1 MTLAVL
7 LGTMLGLAALGVPL
21 VFALLGASL
30 TTLLLFRPGVPLEV
44 MPQFFVGGMD
54 NFALL
59 AIALFFLAGELMG
72 ASGVT
77 ERILGFARAM
87 VGHIRGGLAQV
98 AIVSSFVMAGISGSA
113 VADAAAVG
121 SVLIRSMRRAGYPAG
136 FAAALIE
143 TASILGPIIPPS
155 IPMIVY
161 AVLAGASVGSMFLA
175 GIVPGVLIALGL
187 GLVAYWRAGH
197 QALPREPR
205 ATLPT
210 RLRETGRASAALLA
224 PVIIVGGIRGGA
236 FTATEAGGIAAL
248 YVLLIGVLVYRGL
261 SLGGLWRALVQAA
274 QGTASVLV
282 ILGASSIF
290 AWIIADQGVSRAFA
304 AAITGLDASRPVV
317 LLLLNLLFFAIGMF
331 LDPIAAL
338 IILVPILLPLVQ
350 SLGIDLV
357 QFGVITVL
365 NLMIGLC
372 TPPVGYLIY
381 MTATMAEVSPT
392 TVIRES
398 LPFLGVLIAVLL
410 LVTYVPAVT
419 LALPG
424 IVTGR

>member
-1 MTLAVL
+1 
-7 LGTMLGLAALGVPL
+7 
-21 VFALLGASL
+21 
-30 TTLLLFRPGVPLEV
+30 
-44 MPQFFVGGMD
+44 
-54 NFALL
+54 
-59 AIALFFLAGELMG
+59 
-72 ASGVT
+72 
-77 ERILGFARAM
+77 
-87 VGHIRGGLAQV
+87 
-98 AIVSSFVMAGISGSA
+98 
-113 VADAAAVG
+113 
-121 SVLIRSMRRAGYPAG
+121 
-136 FAAALIE
+136 
-143 TASILGPIIPPS
+143 
-155 IPMIVY
+155 MIVY

-187 GLVAYWRAGH
+187 GRVAYRRAG
-197 QALPREPR
+197 QLALPREPR
-205 ATLPT
+205 ATLPV

-248 YVLLIGVLVYRGL
+248 YVLMIGILVYCGL
-261 SLGGLWRALVQAA
+261 SLGGLRRALVQAA
-274 QGTASVLV
+274 QGTVSVLV

-304 AAITGLDASRPVV
+304 AAITNLHASRPVV

-331 LDPIAAL
+331 LDPITAL
-338 IILVPILLPLVQ
+338 IILVPIFLPLVQ

-372 TPPVGYLIY
+372 TPPVGYLIS
-381 MTATMAEVSPT
+381 MTATMAEVSPA
-392 TVIRES
+392 TVIRQS

>member
-7 LGTMLGLAALGVPL
+7 LGTMLGLAMLGVPL
-21 VFALLGASL
+21 VFALLAASL
-30 TTLLLFRPGVPLEV
+30 VSLLLFRPGVPLEV
-44 MPQFFVGGMD
+44 VPQFFVGGMD

-72 ASGVT
+72 AAGVT
-77 ERILGFARAM
+77 TRILDFARAM

-98 AIVSSFVMAGISGSA
+98 GIVASFVMAGISGSA

-121 SVLIRSMRRAGYPAG
+121 SVLIRSMRQAGYPAP

-161 AVLAGASVGSMFLA
+161 AVLAGVSVGSMFLA

-187 GLVAYWRAGH
+187 GLVAHRRAGRL
-197 QALPREPR
+197 ALPREPR
-205 ATLPT
+205 ADAAT
-210 RLRETGRASAALLA
+210 RLGETARASAALLA

-248 YVLLIGVLVYRGL
+248 YVMLIGTLVYRGL
-261 SLGGLWRALVQAA
+261 TPAGFWHALVQAA
-274 QGTASVLV
+274 RGTASVLV

-304 AAITGLDASRPVV
+304 AAIAALEAPPAAV

-338 IILVPILLPLVQ
+338 IILVPIFLPMVQ
-350 SLGIDLV
+350 ALGIDLV
-357 QFGVITVL
+357 QFGVMTVL

-381 MTATMAEVSPT
+381 LTATMAEASPGA
-392 TVIRES
+392 VIRAS
-398 LPFLGVLIAVLL
+398 LPFLAVLVAVLL

-419 LALPG
+419 LWLPAA
-424 IVTGR
+424 VTGR

>member
-7 LGTMLGLAALGVPL
+7 LGTMLALAALGVPL

-30 TTLLLFRPGVPLEV
+30 ATLLLFRPGVPLEV

-98 AIVSSFVMAGISGSA
+98 GIVSSFVMAGISGSA

-121 SVLIRSMRRAGYPAG
+121 SVLIRSMRRAGYPPG

-175 GIVPGVLIALGL
+175 GILPGVLIALGL
-187 GLVAYWRAGH
+187 GLIAYWRAG
-197 QALPREPR
+197 QLALPREPR

-261 SLGGLWRALVQAA
+261 NIGGLWRALVRAA
-274 QGTASVLV
+274 EGTASVLV

-304 AAITGLDASRPVV
+304 AAITRLDASRPVV

-338 IILVPILLPLVQ
+338 IILVPIFLPLVQ
-350 SLGIDLV
+350 GLGIDLV

-381 MTATMAEVSPT
+381 MTASMADVPPA

-398 LPFLGVLIAVLL
+398 LPFLAVLIAVLL

-419 LALPG
+419 LVLPG

>member
-7 LGTMLGLAALGVPL
+7 LGVMLGLAALGVPL

-72 ASGVT
+72 AAGVT

-121 SVLIRSMRRAGYPAG
+121 SVLIRAMRRAGYPAG

-187 GLVAYWRAGH
+187 GLVAYWRAG
-197 QALPREPR
+197 QLALPREPR
-205 ATLPT
+205 ATLPV

-248 YVLLIGVLVYRGL
+248 YVLLIGILVYRGL

-304 AAITGLDASRPVV
+304 AAITDLHASRAVV

-338 IILVPILLPLVQ
+338 IILVPIFLPLVQ

-381 MTATMAEVSPT
+381 MTATMAEVSPA

>member
-7 LGTMLGLAALGVPL
+7 LGTMLALAGLGVPL
-21 VFALLGASL
+21 VFALLAASL
-30 TTLLLFRPGVPLEV
+30 AGLLLFRPGVPLEV
-44 MPQFFVGGMD
+44 VPQFFVNGMD

-72 ASGVT
+72 AAGVT
-77 ERILGFARAM
+77 ARILAFARAM

-98 AIVSSFVMAGISGSA
+98 GIVASFVMAGISGSA

-121 SVLIRSMRRAGYPAG
+121 SVLIRSMREAGYPPA

-161 AVLAGASVGSMFLA
+161 AVLAGVSVGSMFLA
-175 GIVPGVLIALGL
+175 GIVPGLSIALGL
-187 GLVAYWRAGH
+187 GLVTSWRAGRL
-197 QALPREPR
+197 ALPREGR
-205 ATLPT
+205 ADAAT

-248 YVLLIGVLVYRGL
+248 YVLAIGFLVYRGL
-261 SLGGLWRALVQAA
+261 TPGAVGHALVQAA
-274 QGTASVLV
+274 RGTASVLV

-290 AWIIADQGVSRAFA
+290 AWIIADQGVSRAVA
-304 AAITGLDASRPVV
+304 AAIAGLDAPPALVQ
-317 LLLLNLLFFAIGMF
+317 LLLNLLFFAIGMF

-338 IILVPILLPLVQ
+338 IILVPIFLPMVQ
-350 SLGIDLV
+350 GLGIDLV
-357 QFGVITVL
+357 QFGVMAVL

-381 MTATMAEVSPT
+381 MTATMADAPPAA
-392 TVIRES
+392 VIGES
-398 LPFLGVLIAVLL
+398 LPFLAVLVVVLL

-419 LALPG
+419 LALPAL
-424 IVTGR
+424 VTGR

>member
-7 LGTMLGLAALGVPL
+7 LGTMLALAGLGVPL

-30 TTLLLFRPGVPLEV
+30 ATLLLFRPGVPLEV

-72 ASGVT
+72 AAGVT

-161 AVLAGASVGSMFLA
+161 AVLAGASVGGMFLA

-187 GLVAYWRAGH
+187 GVVAYWRAG
-197 QALPREPR
+197 QLALPREPR
-205 ATLPT
+205 ASLPT

-304 AAITGLDASRPVV
+304 AAITELNASRPVV

-338 IILVPILLPLVQ
+338 IILVPIFLPLVQ

-381 MTATMAEVSPT
+381 MTATMAEVPPT